1 MLFIDKIE
9 AAQLAILSALIG
21 IELSEDKTL
30 NEINVIGNFLIDIGS
45 IMVTIAAQRQN
56 QQDAE
61 EEKPNVQDQIQQL
74 QQQIEEL
81 KKRIG

>member
-74 QQQIEEL
+74 QQQLEEL

>member
-1 MLFIDKIE
+1 VLFIDKIE

-74 QQQIEEL
+74 QQQLEEL